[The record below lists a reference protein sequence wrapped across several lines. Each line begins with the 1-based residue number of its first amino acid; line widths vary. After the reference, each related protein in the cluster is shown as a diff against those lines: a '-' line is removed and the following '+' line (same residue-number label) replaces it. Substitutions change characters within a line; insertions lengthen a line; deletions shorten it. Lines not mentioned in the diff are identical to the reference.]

1 MRIIDGERLRSLVP
15 MDRAIAAVEEAFRH
29 GGHETP
35 PRERIQIGDADLLI
49 MPSWNERFA
58 GVKLVTVNPENP
70 ERGVPLINGS
80 YVLFDRDTLQAVA
93 MMDAAELN
101 GLRTAAVSGAA
112 TRALAAADA
121 RRLVIF
127 GSGVQAHSHLQAMIA
142 VRDIAELVVVARSEE
157 RALPLVERAE
167 KSGLSVRFGDPEVV
181 SDADIVCTCTS
192 SSDPVFDGAQLN
204 AGAHVNAIGTY
215 LPEARELD
223 TETVRRATLVCVE
236 TLESMDEAGD
246 LVRPLEDGVLA
257 PEAVVDL
264 RSVLDRNK
272 PSEPEI
278 TLFKSVGRA
287 FEDLAVAE
295 AALAA
300 LG

>member
-1 MRIIDGERLRSLVP
+1 MRSLVP

-35 PRERIQIGDADLLI
+35 PRERIQIGGADLLI

-70 ERGVPLINGS
+70 QRGVPLINGS

-93 MMDAAELN
+93 MMEAAELN
-101 GLRTAAVSGAA
+101 GIRTAAVSGVA

-121 RRLVIF
+121 QRVVIF
-127 GSGVQAHSHLQAMIA
+127 GSGVQAHSHLDAMIA
-142 VRDIAELVVVARSEE
+142 VRDIADLVVVARSEE

-167 KSGLSVRFGDPEVV
+167 KAGLSARLGDPAAV

-192 SSDPVFDGAQLN
+192 SSEPVFDGSQLD
-204 AGAHVNAIGTY
+204 AGAHVNAVGSY

-223 TETVRRATLVCVE
+223 TETVRRAALVCVE
-236 TLESMDEAGD
+236 TLGSMAEAGD
-246 LVRPLEDGVLA
+246 LATPLEDGVLD

-295 AALAA
+295 VALAA
-300 LG
+300 LD